1 MNFHIF
7 LGKEDKQMKNRK
19 LAIVAFFLAAV
30 MCIGAGYAVLTDI
43 LDIQGVANVSATE
56 AEKVFESKIY
66 FTSAVA
72 NETGNTAEI
81 TQNNDKAT
89 FTANTLAGQG
99 NEATFTFTIKNANT
113 DLDAN
118 VTPKISANT
127 NPDYFK
133 VSSDWNG
140 ATTLIKAGEE
150 KSYTV
155 TVKLL
160 ETPTETIGTSIAIE
174 LTAVS
179 VEPTE
184 NV

>member
-1 MNFHIF
+1 
-7 LGKEDKQMKNRK
+7 MKNRK

-66 FTSAVA
+66 FTDAVA
-72 NETGNTAEI
+72 NETGNTAEV
-81 TQNNDKAT
+81 TQNKDKAT

-113 DLDAN
+113 DLDAM

-127 NPDYFK
+127 KPEYFE
-133 VSSDWNG
+133 VSSDWSG
-140 ATTLIKAGEE
+140 TPTLIKAGET
-150 KSYTV
+150 KTYTV

-179 VEPTE
+179 FDSTE